1 MATEIECGQTAIR
14 IGSSGSVVAP
24 QTAAIG
30 AQPIPLA
37 DLPILTGL
45 QAAMVSGIMHIS
57 GRELGV
63 RTATEFFGALG
74 ANIGLGMVLREAARA
89 GIKFLPG
96 WGNAISGGIAA
107 AGTYAIGRSAV
118 AYFIEGVSLAEARKI
133 FRRREL
139 PKR

>member
-1 MATEIECGQTAIR
+1 
-14 IGSSGSVVAP
+14 
-24 QTAAIG
+24 
-30 AQPIPLA
+30 
-37 DLPILTGL
+37 
-45 QAAMVSGIMHIS
+45 MVSGIMHIS

-63 RTATEFFGALG
+63 KTATEFFGALG
-74 ANIGLGMVLREAARA
+74 INIGIGMILREAARA

-107 AGTYAIGRSAV
+107 AGTYAVGRSAV
-118 AYFIEGVSLAEARKI
+118 AYFIEGLSLAEARKI